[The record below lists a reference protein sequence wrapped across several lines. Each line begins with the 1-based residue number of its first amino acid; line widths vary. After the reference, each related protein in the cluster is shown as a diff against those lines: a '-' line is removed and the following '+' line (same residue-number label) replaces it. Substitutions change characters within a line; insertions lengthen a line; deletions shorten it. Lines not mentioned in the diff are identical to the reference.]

1 MYLFYIKYIYLIGYI
16 IKIYFRYVIFNT
28 KYTKNLILYTLN
40 EIDFE
45 YDIEIDIGNILS
57 HSTKCTPGN

>member
-16 IKIYFRYVIFNT
+16 IKIYFKYVIFNT
-28 KYTKNLILYTLN
+28 KYTKNLTLYTLN

-45 YDIEIDIGNILS
+45 YDSEIDIGNILS